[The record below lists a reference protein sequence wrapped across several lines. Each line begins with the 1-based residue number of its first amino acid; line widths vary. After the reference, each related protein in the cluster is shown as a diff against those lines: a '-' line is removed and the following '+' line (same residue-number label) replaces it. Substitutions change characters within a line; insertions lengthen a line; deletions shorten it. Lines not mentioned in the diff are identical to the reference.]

1 MRLEFRMILVLMGVA
16 LGSAALLGLVFSVTS
31 PVIAAQKEQARQD
44 ALVMLLP
51 EAERFEPDTV
61 ILDGDTSVIYHA
73 YDEKTAK
80 VGIVFTVA
88 PKGYGGP
95 VETMV
100 GLRTDSTVS
109 AIRIASA
116 AEGMTETPGLGARV
130 LEDTFRNQFKGL
142 KHDDLYLIKEG
153 GKIEAITA
161 ATISS
166 NAVTSGVR
174 NGIELYLPYLCDLEA
189 RAEPEED
196 SETVEEASQD
206 ISKGVKKEVKAK
218 GYIEEFKVIVWFDPE
233 GRIKKVEIPREDF
246 NETEGFGSRCREA
259 EFLSRFKKIADAE
272 EVKKIDAI
280 SGATET
286 SEAVK
291 DAVIRAFEN

>member
-31 PVIAAQKEQARQD
+31 PVIAAQKEQARQK
-44 ALVMLLP
+44 ALDLLLP

-61 ILDGDTSVIYHA
+61 IVDGDTGVIYHA
-73 YDEKTAK
+73 YDEKDTK
-80 VGIVFTVA
+80 IGIVFTVA
-88 PKGYGGP
+88 PKGYAGP

-100 GLRTDSTVS
+100 GLRADSTVS

-116 AEGMTETPGLGARV
+116 AEGMAETPGLGARV

-142 KHDDLYLIKEG
+142 KHDDFYLIKEG

-174 NGIELYLPYLCDLEA
+174 NGIERYLPYLCDSEA
-189 RAEPEED
+189 RAEPEES
-196 SETVEEASQD
+196 SEALEEISQG
-206 ISKGVKKEVKAK
+206 ISKGVKREVEAK

-233 GRIKKVEIPREDF
+233 GRIEKVEIPREGF

-259 EFLSRFKKIADAE
+259 EFLSRFRELADPE
-272 EVKKIDAI
+272 DVKRVDAV

-291 DAVIRAFEN
+291 DAVVRALTE

>member
-16 LGSAALLGLVFSVTS
+16 LGSAALLGLVFSVTT

-44 ALVMLLP
+44 ALDLLLP

-61 ILDGDTSVIYHA
+61 IVDGDSSVVYHA
-73 YDEKTAK
+73 YDENDRK

-88 PKGYGGP
+88 PKGYAGP

-100 GLRTDSTVS
+100 GLRADSTVS

-116 AEGMTETPGLGARV
+116 AEGMAETPGLGARV
-130 LEDTFRNQFKGL
+130 LEDAFRDQFKGL
-142 KHDDLYLIKEG
+142 KHDELYLTKEG
-153 GKIEAITA
+153 GKVEAITA

-174 NGIELYLPYLCDLEA
+174 NGVERYLPYLCDSETPK
-189 RAEPEED
+189 PEEG
-196 SETVEEASQD
+196 SEAVEEASEGV
-206 ISKGVKKEVKAK
+206 SKGIKKELKAK

-233 GRIKKVEIPREDF
+233 GRIEKVEIPRAGF

-259 EFLSRFKKIADAE
+259 EFLSRFKKLTDPE
-272 EVKKIDAI
+272 DVKRVDAI

-291 DAVIRAFEN
+291 DAVVRALTE

>member
-1 MRLEFRMILVLMGVA
+1 MRLEFRMVLVLMGVA

-44 ALVMLLP
+44 ALDLLLP

-61 ILDGDTSVIYHA
+61 ILDGDSSVIYHA
-73 YDEKTAK
+73 YDENDTK

-88 PKGYGGP
+88 PKGYAGP

-100 GLRTDSTVS
+100 GLRADSTVS

-130 LEDTFRNQFKGL
+130 LEDWFRDQFKGL
-142 KHDDLYLIKEG
+142 KHDDLYLTKEG
-153 GKIEAITA
+153 GKVEAITA

-166 NAVTSGVR
+166 KAVTSGIR
-174 NGIELYLPYLCDLEA
+174 NGIERYLPYLCDPQA
-189 RAEPEED
+189 PEPEEV
-196 SETVEEASQD
+196 SEAAEEASEG
-206 ISKGVKKEVKAK
+206 ISKGVNREVKAK
-218 GYIEEFKVIVWFDPE
+218 GYIEEFKVVVWFDPE
-233 GRIKKVEIPREDF
+233 GKIEKVEIPGEGF
-246 NETEGFGSRCREA
+246 NETEGYGSRCREA
-259 EFLSRFKKIADAE
+259 EFLSRFKELTDPE
-272 EVKKIDAI
+272 DVKKIDAI
-280 SGATET
+280 SGATVT

-291 DAVIRAFEN
+291 DAVIRTLKN